1 MINRAAEIR
10 LTKLAKQFRSVA
22 VIGPRQSGKTTLCK
36 KVFPN
41 KPYVSLENPDTLAF
55 ANEDPRGFL
64 AQFNN
69 GAILDEI
76 QRVPKLFSYLQQILD
91 ETKKR
96 GLFILSGSNNFLL
109 QENISQSLAGRIAYV
124 KLLPLSMA
132 ELTAANKL
140 AKTYHQN
147 IFNGGFPEI
156 IAKKVNAVDWYNN
169 YIQTYV
175 ERDVRLLK
183 NISNL
188 SLFLKFI
195 KLCAGRV
202 GSQLNLASIAN
213 DCNIDQKT
221 AATWMSILEASFI
234 VYLLKPY
241 YTNINKRLT
250 KSSKLYFYD
259 TGLACALLNIDTA
272 KALQTNAY
280 TGHLFENLIVIEAL
294 KNNMNK
300 GLNDNLYFIQDKT
313 GNEIDL
319 ILEEPKILKAYECKS
334 SATIHTDA
342 FKGLLYFSKLEKIK
356 LAMHVVYGGNE
367 AQKRS
372 SDINIL
378 PWFTENL
385 FS

>member
-1 MINRAAEIR
+1 MINRAAETR
-10 LTKLAKQFRSVA
+10 LIKLAKQFRSVA

-41 KPYVSLENPDTLAF
+41 KPYISLENPDTLAF
-55 ANEDPRGFL
+55 ANDDPRGFL
-64 AQFNN
+64 AQFTN

-76 QRVPKLFSYLQQILD
+76 QRAPKLFSYLQQILD

-109 QENISQSLAGRIAYV
+109 QESISQSLAGRIAYL
-124 KLLPLSMA
+124 KLLPLSIA

-140 AKTYHQN
+140 SKSYHN
-147 IFNGGFPEI
+147 SIFNGGYPEI
-156 IAKKVNAVDWYNN
+156 IAKKVNTVDWYNN

-188 SLFLKFI
+188 SLFFKFI

-202 GSQLNLASIAN
+202 GSQLNLSSIAN

-221 AATWMSILEASFI
+221 ATTWMSILEASFI

-241 YTNINKRLT
+241 YTNLNKRLT

-259 TGLACALLNIDTA
+259 TGLACALLNIDSA
-272 KALQTNAY
+272 KTLHTHPY
-280 TGHLFENLIVIEAL
+280 TGHLFENLMVMEAL
-294 KNNMNK
+294 KYRMNK
-300 GLNDNLYFIQDKT
+300 GLQDNLYFIQDKT

-319 ILEEPKILKAYECKS
+319 ILEEPKKLKAFECKS
-334 SATIHTDA
+334 SATVQNDY
-342 FKGLLYFSKLEKIK
+342 FKGLLYFSKLEKLNIT
-356 LAMHVVYGGNE
+356 MHVIYGGNE
-367 AQKRS
+367 LQKRS
-372 SDINIL
+372 TSINIH
-378 PWFTENL
+378 PWFDVNL
-385 FS
+385 FI

>member
-10 LTKLAKQFRSVA
+10 LIKLAKQFRSVA

-36 KVFPN
+36 KVFSN

-64 AQFNN
+64 AQFTN

-76 QRVPKLFSYLQQILD
+76 QRAPKLFSYLQQILD

-109 QENISQSLAGRIAYV
+109 QENISQSLAGRIAYL
-124 KLLPLSMA
+124 KLLPLSIA
-132 ELTAANKL
+132 ELSAANKL
-140 AKTYHQN
+140 SKSYQQT
-147 IFNGGFPEI
+147 IFNGGYPEI
-156 IAKKVNAVDWYNN
+156 IAKKVNTADWYNN

-195 KLCAGRV
+195 KLCAGRI
-202 GSQLNLASIAN
+202 GSQLNLSSIAN

-241 YTNINKRLT
+241 YTNLNKRLT

-259 TGLACALLNIDTA
+259 TGLACAILNIDSA
-272 KALQTNAY
+272 KALHTHPY
-280 TGHLFENLIVIEAL
+280 VGHLFENLMVMEAL
-294 KNNMNK
+294 KYRMNK
-300 GLNDNLYFIQDKT
+300 GLQENLYFVQDKT

-334 SATIHTDA
+334 SATINNDH

-356 LAMHVVYGGNE
+356 LAMNIIYGGNE
-367 AQKRS
+367 IQKRS
-372 SDINIL
+372 NSIHIH
-378 PWFTENL
+378 PWNDVNL
-385 FS
+385 FT

>member
-1 MINRAAEIR
+1 MINRTAEIR
-10 LTKLAKQFRSVA
+10 LIKLAKQFRSVA

-41 KPYVSLENPDTLAF
+41 KPYISLENPDTLAF
-55 ANEDPRGFL
+55 VNDDPRGFL
-64 AQFNN
+64 AQFTN

-76 QRVPKLFSYLQQILD
+76 QRAPILFSYLQQILD

-124 KLLPLSMA
+124 KLLPLSIA

-140 AKTYHQN
+140 AKSYQQS
-147 IFNGGFPEI
+147 IFNGGYPEI
-156 IAKKVNAVDWYNN
+156 IAKKVNTADWYNN

-202 GSQLNLASIAN
+202 GSQLNLSSIAN

-241 YTNINKRLT
+241 YTNLNKRLT

-259 TGLACALLNIDTA
+259 TGLACALLNIDNA
-272 KALQTNAY
+272 KTLHMHPY
-280 TGHLFENLIVIEAL
+280 TGHLFENLMVIEAL
-294 KNNMNK
+294 KSRMNK
-300 GLNDNLYFIQDKT
+300 GLQDNLYFIQDKT

-319 ILEEPKILKAYECKS
+319 ILEEPKTLKAYECKS
-334 SATIHTDA
+334 SATIQNDA
-342 FKGLLYFSKLEKIK
+342 FKGLLYFSKLEKLNIT
-356 LAMHVVYGGNE
+356 MHLIYGGKD

-372 SDINIL
+372 NAINVH
-378 PWFTENL
+378 PWFDVNL
-385 FS
+385 FN

>member
-10 LTKLAKQFRSVA
+10 LIKLAKQFRSVA

-41 KPYVSLENPDTLAF
+41 KPYISLENQDTLAF
-55 ANEDPRGFL
+55 ANDDPRGFL
-64 AQFNN
+64 SQFTN

-76 QRVPKLFSYLQQILD
+76 QRAPKLFSYLQQILD

-109 QENISQSLAGRIAYV
+109 QENISQSLAGRIAYLQ
-124 KLLPLSMA
+124 LLPLSIS
-132 ELTAANKL
+132 ELAAANKL
-140 AKTYHQN
+140 TKSYQQT
-147 IFNGGFPEI
+147 IFNGGYPEI
-156 IAKKVNAVDWYNN
+156 IAKKINAEDWYNN

-202 GSQLNLASIAN
+202 GSPLNLSSLAN

-221 AATWMSILEASFI
+221 ATTWMSILETSFI

-241 YTNINKRLT
+241 YTNLNKRLT

-259 TGLACALLNIDTA
+259 TGLACALLNIDSS
-272 KALQTNAY
+272 KNLQTNQY
-280 TGHLFENLIVIEAL
+280 TGHLFENLIIIEAL
-294 KNNMNK
+294 KYRMNK
-300 GLNDNLYFIQDKT
+300 GLLDNLYFIQDKT

-319 ILEEPKILKAYECKS
+319 ILEDPKVLKAYECKS
-334 SATIHTDA
+334 SATIQNEQ
-342 FKGLLYFSKLEKIK
+342 FKNLLYFSKLEKLHLEMNLI
-356 LAMHVVYGGNE
+356 YGGKE
-367 AQKRS
+367 EQKRS
-372 SDINIL
+372 NHITIY
-378 PWFTENL
+378 PWFSENL
-385 FS
+385 FI

>member
-10 LTKLAKQFRSVA
+10 LIKLAKQFRSVA

-41 KPYVSLENPDTLAF
+41 KAYISLENPDTLAF
-55 ANEDPRGFL
+55 ANDDPRGFL
-64 AQFNN
+64 AQFAN

-76 QRVPKLFSYLQQILD
+76 QRAPKLFSYLQQILD

-109 QENISQSLAGRIAYV
+109 QENISQSLAGRIAYL
-124 KLLPLSMA
+124 KLLPLSIA
-132 ELTAANKL
+132 ELNAANKL
-140 AKTYHQN
+140 AKSYHQS
-147 IFNGGFPEI
+147 IFNGGYPEI
-156 IAKKVNAVDWYNN
+156 ISKKVNSVDWYSN

-202 GSQLNLASIAN
+202 GSQLNLSSIAN

-241 YTNINKRLT
+241 YTNLNKRLT

-259 TGLACALLNIDTA
+259 TGLACALLNIDSA
-272 KALQTNAY
+272 KTLHTHPY
-280 TGHLFENLIVIEAL
+280 TGHLFENLMVMEAL
-294 KNNMNK
+294 KNRMNS
-300 GLNDNLYFIQDKT
+300 GLQDNLYFIQDKT

-334 SATIHTDA
+334 SATIQSDA
-342 FKGLLYFSKLEKIK
+342 FKGLLYFSKLEKLNID
-356 LAMHVVYGGNE
+356 MHLIYGGKD
-367 AQKRS
+367 AHKRS
-372 SDINIL
+372 NAINVY
-378 PWFTENL
+378 PWYDVNL
-385 FS
+385 FN